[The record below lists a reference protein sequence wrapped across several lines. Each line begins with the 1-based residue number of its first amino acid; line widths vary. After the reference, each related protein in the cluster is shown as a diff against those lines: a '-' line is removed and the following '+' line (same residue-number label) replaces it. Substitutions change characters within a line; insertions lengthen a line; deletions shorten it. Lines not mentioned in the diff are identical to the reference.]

1 MKAKYIKPEMDLHL
15 IKNTMNILQASSVV
29 VDSETTGTEDSH
41 FGSKR
46 RTYSFADDIMGGDD
60 FED

>member
-1 MKAKYIKPEMDLHL
+1 MKAKYIKPEIDLEL
-15 IKNTMNILQASSVV
+15 VNYSMMMVSV
-29 VDSETTGTEDSH
+29 TTSDDEEGTEDSH